1 MTCHLLHY
9 ARLHDLFYVT
19 LLHSFTNRH
28 SFVHLLSR
36 SLIDSF
42 IHPFIPILVSQSV
55 ILLFGLKHEP
65 PELIKLKRN
74 FIDSRFKTCFKWN
87 CWLWKT
93 FSQLASYII
102 ITCRLQIESVTSFVV
117 ISHCFD
123 LFIMF
128 QSFSRCLNFT
138 VIFLTV
144 TSEDV

>member
-1 MTCHLLHY
+1 M
-9 ARLHDLFYVT
+9 
-19 LLHSFTNRH
+19 LLHSFTHRH
-28 SFVHLLSR
+28 LFVHLLSR
-36 SLIDSF
+36 SLIDFF

-55 ILLFGLKHEP
+55 LHLFGLKHEP
-65 PELIKLKRN
+65 PGFIKLKRN
-74 FIDSRFKTCFKWN
+74 FIDSRFKTYFKWN
-87 CWLWKT
+87 CWQWKT

-102 ITCRLQIESVTSFVV
+102 ITCRLQIESVTSFFV

-128 QSFSRCLNFT
+128 QSFSRCWNFT